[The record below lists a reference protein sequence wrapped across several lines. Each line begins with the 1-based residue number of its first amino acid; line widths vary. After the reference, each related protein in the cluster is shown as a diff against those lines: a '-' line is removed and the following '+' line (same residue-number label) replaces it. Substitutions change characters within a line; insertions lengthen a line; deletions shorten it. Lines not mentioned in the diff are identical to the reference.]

1 MSTSSSCESF
11 HANDHMPLDAADFK
25 LLRRYH
31 PNVLLIGT
39 DSATASALQEIVS
52 VCREPI
58 QEYPIDGRRPA
69 PQFGTA
75 IVHKVAD
82 LNTSAQQALYD
93 WLSRPGARLQIISV
107 TNRPVLPLV
116 ESGAFLAA
124 LFYRL
129 NVVTLVATPRT
140 H

>member
-1 MSTSSSCESF
+1 MSKSSSCESF
-11 HANDHMPLDAADFK
+11 CANDHIPLDRTNLE
-25 LLRRYH
+25 LLRHYR
-31 PNVLLIGT
+31 PNVLLMGT
-39 DSATASALQEIVS
+39 ESATASALQEIVS

-58 QEYPIDGRRPA
+58 REYPIDRHRPE

-75 IVHKVAD
+75 IVHNVAD

-93 WLSRPGARLQIISV
+93 WMSRHGARLQIISV
-107 TNRPVLPLV
+107 TNRPILPLV

-129 NVVTLVATPRT
+129 NVVTLVATPRI